1 MIELKNVD
9 KKFQDIHAADHIT
22 ASVRDGL
29 IFGLVGSNGAGKSTL
44 LRMICGVVKPD
55 SGGWGVCIRESG
67 GKITDLFFVRFAIL
81 FCQCKYRRNAG
92 LLYDNLSCV

>member
-55 SGGWGVCIRESG
+55 SGEILDGWGVCIREPRRQNHRS
-67 GKITDLFFVRFAIL
+67 V
-81 FCQCKYRRNAG
+81 FCQIRHII
-92 LLYDNLSCV
+92 LPMQI

>member
-9 KKFQDIHAADHIT
+9 KKFQDIHAADNIT

-44 LRMICGVVKPD
+44 LRMI
-55 SGGWGVCIRESG
+55 
-67 GKITDLFFVRFAIL
+67 
-81 FCQCKYRRNAG
+81 
-92 LLYDNLSCV
+92 